1 MTTKQR
7 RNLRTPQAT
16 AQQQPAATPSTGPTG
31 PRTEDGKARTRL
43 NAFRH
48 GLTGQTFVVSPEDA
62 ETYRTHHAEIRKH
75 YQPAGPV
82 ESALTDQ
89 IAAGIWRLQRAHAIE
104 EGLFALDSA
113 SNPDS
118 ILGPARTWLDQG
130 KALNL
135 LALYEG
141 RIRRAFDRDKAELA
155 ALQSARKQQAAE
167 AMNQAVALHRLA
179 KSESKPYDPAQYFQ
193 TSPLTPESVFSID
206 LVAAESARRE
216 ALQQAQS
223 RLAQLQ
229 RQPKA
234 A

>member
-1 MTTKQR
+1 M
-7 RNLRTPQAT
+7 TPQAT
-16 AQQQPAATPSTGPTG
+16 AQQQSAATQPATGPTG
-31 PRTEDGKARTRL
+31 PRTEAGKARTRL

-48 GLTGQTFVVSPEDA
+48 GLTGQILVLSPDEA
-62 ETYRTHHAEIRKH
+62 ETYRNHHAEIRKH
-75 YQPAGPV
+75 YQPVGPI

-89 IAAGIWRLQRAHAIE
+89 VATGIWRLQRAQAIE

-113 SNPDS
+113 TALEPGEVVND
-118 ILGPARTWLDQG
+118 LFGPARTWLDQG
-130 KALNL
+130 KSLNL

-141 RIRRAFDRDKAELA
+141 RLRRALDRDKAELNT
-155 ALQSARKQQAAE
+155 LQSARKQQAAE
-167 AMNQAVALHRLA
+167 ALNQAVALHRLA
-179 KSESKPYDPAQYFQ
+179 KSEGKPYDPARYFQ
-193 TSPLTPESVFSID
+193 AGPLAAESVFSAD
-206 LVAAESARRE
+206 VVAAESARRE

>member
-1 MTTKQR
+1 M
-7 RNLRTPQAT
+7 TPQT
-16 AQQQPAATPSTGPTG
+16 AALPQPVTGPTG
-31 PRTEDGKARTRL
+31 PRTEAGKARTRL

-48 GLTGQTFVVSPEDA
+48 GLTGQVFVVSPEDA

-75 YQPAGPV
+75 YQPAGPL

-113 SNPDS
+113 TNPDDS
-118 ILGPARTWLDQG
+118 IPGPARTWLDQG
-130 KALNL
+130 KSLNL
-135 LALYEG
+135 LTLYEG
-141 RIRRAFDRDKAELA
+141 RIRRALDRDKAELNT
-155 ALQSARKQQAAE
+155 LQSARKQQAAE

-179 KSESKPYDPAQYFQ
+179 KSEGKPYDATQYFQ
-193 TSPLTPESVFSID
+193 TSPLTPESVFSAD
-206 LVAAESARRE
+206 VVVAESTRRE